1 MYRYIP
7 RESCSQFDSLPLTS
21 LTTTSAGIVAPQA
34 EFLPGIIHH
43 LLPATIETKWHPS
56 INDEAVKAKVRVSAA
71 YTLERI
77 VRMSKHPHERQ
88 QNPFMFEVAASAQ
101 RCPILVRVFMVDA
114 TLRYYYIPVHSWM
127 TIKDVNEMMAKH
139 VGFRLGV
146 GTMFGVHEEVL
157 QRENSADEHRRHLRQ
172 RVLADEVL
180 VCDVLS
186 EWQIAFDSA
195 KEEGIKPRLREEP
208 RFVFKVRHFV
218 SPETCMKA
226 VWWTYRNAVDDFR
239 WNRWKHAT
247 MEDVTK
253 VCIRDV
259 AAVLFSLVCFL
270 RFISVCA
277 SAADRTSLTP
287 TPPSAAP

>member
-1 MYRYIP
+1 
-7 RESCSQFDSLPLTS
+7 
-21 LTTTSAGIVAPQA
+21 
-34 EFLPGIIHH
+34 
-43 LLPATIETKWHPS
+43 
-56 INDEAVKAKVRVSAA
+56 
-71 YTLERI
+71 
-77 VRMSKHPHERQ
+77 
-88 QNPFMFEVAASAQ
+88 MFEVAASAQ
-101 RCPILVRVFMVDA
+101 RCPILVRVFMVDS

-157 QRENSADEHRRHLRQ
+157 QRENIADEHRRHLRQ

-186 EWQIAFDSA
+186 EWQIAFDAA

-218 SPETCMKA
+218 SPETCMRA

-239 WNRWKHAT
+239 WNRWRHAK
-247 MEDVTK
+247 MEDVIK
-253 VCIRDV
+253 VRDLY
-259 AAVLFSLVCFL
+259 VLLSSFLPAPSLQCRSHLAHLAHLAPPPPPVSLPACNSTL
-270 RFISVCA
+270 KSR
-277 SAADRTSLTP
+277 RTRWVP
-287 TPPSAAP
+287 CV